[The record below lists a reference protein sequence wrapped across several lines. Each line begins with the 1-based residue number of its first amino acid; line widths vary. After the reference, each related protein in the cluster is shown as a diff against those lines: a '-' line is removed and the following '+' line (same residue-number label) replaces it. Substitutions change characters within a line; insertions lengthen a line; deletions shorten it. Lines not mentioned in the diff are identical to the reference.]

1 MLESQF
7 EDITATRSTVEAA
20 ARSQPRAE
28 PDGAIWFKR
37 QVRPGQA
44 LRDLWA
50 FRGLIRALAERDLR
64 VRYKQAAL
72 GFAWAFVTPIVMM
85 LAFTLVFTKFG
96 HVETGGIPY
105 PLFSYIGLIP
115 WTFFSASVLAG
126 SLSLST
132 NTSLLNKLY
141 CPREVFPIGTIV
153 VAAADSLLSSLVLLA
168 LFPIEGYMP
177 AAQMYYLPVMFV
189 ILVAFTTGVTLALST
204 ITVYM
209 RDLRL
214 AVPLLIQLGLFVTPV
229 AYGASALAH
238 SHAELLVYSALNPL
252 VPVIQGLRETVLA
265 GQSPDWA
272 SQLVGAVSALLVLV
286 AGFAVFKRLETG
298 LADFA

>member
-7 EDITATRSTVEAA
+7 EDITATSSTVEAA

-96 HVETGGIPY
+96 HVETG
-105 PLFSYIGLIP
+105 
-115 WTFFSASVLAG
+115 
-126 SLSLST
+126 
-132 NTSLLNKLY
+132 
-141 CPREVFPIGTIV
+141 
-153 VAAADSLLSSLVLLA
+153 
-168 LFPIEGYMP
+168 
-177 AAQMYYLPVMFV
+177 
-189 ILVAFTTGVTLALST
+189 
-204 ITVYM
+204 
-209 RDLRL
+209 
-214 AVPLLIQLGLFVTPV
+214 
-229 AYGASALAH
+229 
-238 SHAELLVYSALNPL
+238 
-252 VPVIQGLRETVLA
+252 
-265 GQSPDWA
+265 
-272 SQLVGAVSALLVLV
+272 
-286 AGFAVFKRLETG
+286 
-298 LADFA
+298 